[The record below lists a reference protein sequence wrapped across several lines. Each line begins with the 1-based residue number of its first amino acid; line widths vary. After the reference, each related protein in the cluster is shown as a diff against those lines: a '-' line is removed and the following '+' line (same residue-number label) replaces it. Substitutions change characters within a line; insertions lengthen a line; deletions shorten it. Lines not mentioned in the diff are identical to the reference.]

1 MNLTWLE
8 ISKNA
13 LLNNIL
19 EIKKRIP
26 KKTKFIA
33 VVKSNAYGHGLL
45 EVVKAV
51 IKNVDYFAVYS
62 FDDALLLRAKKI
74 TKPILMLG
82 RVIDFGVIR
91 EVLGGWIDDNFDHN
105 TILSIKDKKL
115 GEKIA
120 EITGQ
125 KIYYMAQN
133 PTAENIARYIFS
145 EICPKLFADK
155 NVKCVA
161 IKLYETPNCYANVE

>member
-1 MNLTWLE
+1 MITCTRRIEFDAAHRIINHESKCKMLHGHRYALE
-8 ISKNA
+8 A
-13 LLNNIL
+13 
-19 EIKKRIP
+19 
-26 KKTKFIA
+26 TFVA
-33 VVKSNAYGHGLL
+33 
-45 EVVKAV
+45 
-51 IKNVDYFAVYS
+51 
-62 FDDALLLRAKKI
+62 DDLDN
-74 TKPILMLG
+74 LG

-120 EITGQ
+120 EVTEQ
-125 KIYYMAQN
+125 KIYYIKEN
-133 PTAENIARYIFS
+133 PTAENIANYIFS

-161 IKLYETPNCYANVE
+161 IKLYETPNCYTNVG